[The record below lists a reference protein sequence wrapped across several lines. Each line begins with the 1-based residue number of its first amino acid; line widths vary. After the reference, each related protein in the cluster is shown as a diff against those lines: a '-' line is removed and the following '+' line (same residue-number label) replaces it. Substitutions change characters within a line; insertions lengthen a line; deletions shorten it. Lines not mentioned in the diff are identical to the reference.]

1 MKLTIILLFI
11 GLAQVSA
18 KSYAQLI
25 TLHEKNV
32 SIEKVLLLI
41 ESQSGYHFIYDD
53 KLDILKTQTLNIN
66 VEKETIANVLDR
78 CLSGIPVSYKI
89 IQKTI
94 ALKQSEQLQTE
105 KPVIAVQKISGTV
118 TDDKGEPLPGA
129 SVKLKGT
136 ANGVA
141 TDINGKYSLNVPSLD
156 GVLIFSSMGFTTKE
170 VEIANRLVINVSLT
184 SDAKSLNDVVVIG
197 YGTQKRANVSG
208 ALSRMVNENLNER
221 AISRVDQ
228 ALVGQLAGVT
238 VKQSTGMPGKPF
250 SVQVRGTGSISAGS
264 EPLYVIDGFPLSTTT
279 TNASGSFTSGNP
291 LDNINPADIESIEVL
306 KDAAAAAIYGSRA
319 SNGVVL
325 ITTKRGKLG
334 KPVFNFNSYVGY
346 NAASRK
352 LKMLNGDQWIARATE
367 IINGNYV
374 NTYGSKGATANDSYA
389 TRLGIVGAFNA
400 NYFQDP
406 RWSQPGHPGLQFID
420 WQDQLFRKGVMQSQ
434 ELSASG
440 GTDNVKYFIS
450 GAYQNQDGFVINTGY
465 KAYSLRAN
473 VEASLTK
480 NLKIGVNIA
489 PTYSIAKDPGIE
501 GKDNTYHVALSM
513 APVQEDT
520 VGVMPNIGKNGLY
533 AWDNQRNS
541 PVGRATYSKGQA
553 KTYRTLGTL
562 YGDLQIIKG
571 LNFHTSVNYDNADNT
586 SSTYIPY
593 IAAGTLV
600 SRTFDPTKSLT
611 AGTSG
616 TYGSYRHQTFVNE
629 NTLTYSSVLGKYHNL
644 NVLLGQSYNVDRL
657 DNTNLASNGGYN
669 SNVIQTLNAANAII
683 GGTTSTQS
691 TLVSYFSRV
700 QYSFK
705 DKYLLSASL
714 RADGS
719 SRFGSN
725 HRYGVFPSLSAGW
738 RLIEEPFFKGISKLS
753 DLKIRASYGVNGTNN
768 LGGDYGAIPTLGTYN
783 YVFGTT
789 PSSVI
794 GQAPNKVANPDLLWE
809 RSQTYDAGIDFG
821 FFDNRITG
829 SFDYY
834 NKLNTQLLLNVQVPE
849 VTGFATYLSNAGS
862 VRNIGQ
868 ELEISTH
875 NLVGKFQW
883 RTSIN
888 ISHNTNK
895 VVSLAN
901 GQSQILVPS
910 AYDISDFIIK
920 VGQPINSIYV
930 VKMLGTL
937 TQADIDN
944 HAPLFGTETVGDP
957 KYEDINRDGA
967 IDANDRQIVGHPNPD
982 YIWSVTN
989 SFKYKGFDLSV
1000 MIQGQNGGSIYS
1012 LLGRAITR
1020 TGQGAQDNAP
1030 EFYINRWQSADNP
1043 GDGRVS
1049 KAYSNFGR
1057 IVNTDW
1063 LYSSDY
1069 FRVRNI
1075 TLGYDLKGLIK
1086 TGVIK
1091 NARVYITAENFF
1103 GHDKYY
1109 GGANPDALNTDLSR
1123 NTNYPSPGDYGGL
1136 PLAKS
1141 LIFGINFTF

>member
-1 MKLTIILLFI
+1 MKFFLRSCKQRHQAIRITISQLL
-11 GLAQVSA
+11 LALVCCGFCHANGRHQQNLLKYTVSTKDSRVNISSSPMNNNRIVHRNNFTSVLPA
-18 KSYAQLI
+18 KSPTI
-25 TLHEKNV
+25 
-32 SIEKVLLLI
+32 
-41 ESQSGYHFIYDD
+41 
-53 KLDILKTQTLNIN
+53 KTGALMS
-66 VEKETIANVLDR
+66 V
-78 CLSGIPVSYKI
+78 I
-89 IQKTI
+89 IKG
-94 ALKQSEQLQTE
+94 K
-105 KPVIAVQKISGTV
+105 V
-118 TDDKGEPLPGA
+118 TDEKGVPLPGA

-141 TDINGKYSLNVPSLD
+141 TDINGNYSLNVPTPD
-156 GVLIFSSMGFTTKE
+156 GVLVFSSVGFTTKE
-170 VEIANRLVINVSLT
+170 IDIANHLVVNALLT

-208 ALSRMVNENLNER
+208 ALSRMVNENLSER

-250 SVQVRGTGSISAGS
+250 SVQIRGTGSISAGS
-264 EPLYVIDGFPLSTTT
+264 EPLYVIDGFPIATAA
-279 TNASGSFTSGNP
+279 TNNAGNFANGNP

-352 LKMLNGDQWIARATE
+352 LEMLNGDEWIGRAVE
-367 IINGNYV
+367 IINGTYINA
-374 NTYGSKGATANDSYA
+374 YGSKGATVNDSYA

-400 NYFQDP
+400 NYFLDP
-406 RWSQPGHPGLQFID
+406 RWSQSGHPGLQYID
-420 WQDQLFRKGVMQSQ
+420 WQDQLFQKGVMESH

-440 GTDNVKYFIS
+440 GTDNVKYFFS
-450 GAYQNQDGFVINTGY
+450 AAYQNQAGFVIHTGY

-473 VEASLTK
+473 VEVNLTK
-480 NLKIGVNIA
+480 NLKVGVNIA
-489 PTYSIAKDPGIE
+489 PSYSIAEDPGIE
-501 GKDNTYHVALSM
+501 GKDKIYHIALSET
-513 APVQEDT
+513 PVQEDS

-541 PVGRATYSKGQA
+541 PVGRATYSVGER

-571 LNFHTSVNYDNADNT
+571 LNFHTSVNFDNADNT
-586 SSTYIPY
+586 STAYIPY
-593 IAAGTLV
+593 IASGTLA

-616 TYGSYRHQTFVNE
+616 TYSSYRHQTFVNE
-629 NTLTYSSVLGKYHNL
+629 NTLTYSTILGKYSNI
-644 NVLLGQSYNVDRL
+644 NVLVGQSYNIDRL
-657 DNTNLASNGGYN
+657 DLANMASNGGYN
-669 SNVIQTLNAANAII
+669 NNVIKTLNAANGIL
-683 GGTTSTQS
+683 GSTSSTQS
-691 TLVSYFSRV
+691 TLLSYFSRA

-705 DKYLLSASL
+705 EKYLLSASL

-738 RLIEEPFFKGISKLS
+738 RLIEEPFIKNISKLS
-753 DLKIRASYGVNGTNN
+753 DLKLRASYGVNGTNN
-768 LGGDYGAIPTLGTYN
+768 LGGDYGAIATLGTYN
-783 YVFGTT
+783 YVFGTPQT
-789 PSSVI
+789 TVV
-794 GQAPNKVANPDLLWE
+794 GQTPNKAANPDLQWE
-809 RSQTYDAGIDFG
+809 RSQTYDVGIDFG
-821 FFDNRITG
+821 FFGNRITG

-849 VTGFATYLSNAGS
+849 VTGFATYLSNAGA

-883 RTSIN
+883 NTSIN
-888 ISHNTNK
+888 ISHNANK

-910 AYDISDFIIK
+910 AFDISSFIIK

-937 TQADIDN
+937 TQADINN
-944 HAPLFGTETVGDP
+944 HAALFGTETVGDP
-957 KYEDINRDGA
+957 KYEDINHDNI
-967 IDANDRQIVGHPNPD
+967 IDANDRQIVGHPNPN
-982 YIWSVTN
+982 YNWSVTN
-989 SFKYKGFDLSV
+989 TFKYKGFDLSIMV
-1000 MIQGQNGGSIYS
+1000 QGQNGGSIYS

-1020 TGQGAQDNAP
+1020 TGQGAADNAP
-1030 EFYINRWQSADNP
+1030 EFYNDRWKSPDDP
-1043 GDGRVS
+1043 GKGRVS

-1069 FRVRNI
+1069 YRIRDI
-1075 TLGYDLKGLIK
+1075 TLGYDLKGMIK
-1086 TGVIK
+1086 KGAIR
-1091 NARVYITAENFF
+1091 NARIYVTAENFF
-1103 GHDKYY
+1103 GRDKYY
-1109 GGANPDALNTDLSR
+1109 GGANPDALNTDLS
-1123 NTNYPSPGDYGGL
+1123 NNANYPSPGDYGGL

-1141 LIFGINFTF
+1141 LIFGVNLSF